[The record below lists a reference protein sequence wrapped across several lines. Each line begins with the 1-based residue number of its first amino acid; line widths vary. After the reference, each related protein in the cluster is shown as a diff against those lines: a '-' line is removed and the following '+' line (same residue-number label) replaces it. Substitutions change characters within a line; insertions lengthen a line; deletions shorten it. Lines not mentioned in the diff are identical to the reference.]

1 MKYDLRLQGEDRPIT
16 SDTLGGA
23 LDFFIRCMPTRHM
36 DFEGE
41 RQFTLTSYGDTA
53 DRIEVALRLGLD
65 VVARADISV
74 RASNESATPSLD
86 TKVIEAIRGGSRR
99 LSDISANTGLES
111 RKVDTILQRLRKNGV
126 LSWSSKPGWTLADK
140 KPAPAAQIATVE
152 AFDGFGHT
160 TPPSD
165 GEDAPESILAPE
177 RSVEVWDSC
186 PLTMERLVGPDPE

>member
-1 MKYDLRLQGEDRPIT
+1 MKYDLKFQGEDKSIPHN
-16 SDTLGGA
+16 TLGEA
-23 LDFFIRCMPTRHM
+23 LDSFIRSIPTRHI

-41 RQFTLTSYGDTA
+41 RQFTLTSYGDRAHLIETA
-53 DRIEVALRLGLD
+53 YRIGFD

-74 RASNESATPSLD
+74 RESNESATPSLD
-86 TKVIEAIRGGSRR
+86 AKVIEAIRGGSRR
-99 LSDISANTGLES
+99 LSDISANAGLES

-140 KPAPAAQIATVE
+140 KPAPTAQIATVE

-160 TPPSD
+160 TPPGD

-177 RSVEVWDSC
+177 RSGEVWDSF
-186 PLTMERLVGPDPE
+186 PPTAGPE